1 MVPMVG
7 LEALASW
14 CGVIRTVVVA
24 VVETPTPML
33 RQPTLAAPVV
43 VVRVRDQ
50 GSPLLAAVQRTLAA
64 AAVERGAV
72 QAARRLALVA
82 QESSSFDTSSKENG
96 EGLLTKYAEDGVTV
110 ISSERVPV
118 PIAGEV
124 ADTPYQTLA
133 IEAVMRY
140 AARKAG

>member
-1 MVPMVG
+1 MVPRVG

-82 QESSSFDTSSKENG
+82 QESSSFATGSDPMPVYLSSSTG
-96 EGLLTKYAEDGVTV
+96 GTFTFTPLSSV
-110 ISSERVPV
+110 IEIFKV
-118 PIAGEV
+118 
-124 ADTPYQTLA
+124 
-133 IEAVMRY
+133 
-140 AARKAG
+140 